1 MDPQQRL
8 LLQQAG
14 EALAAA
20 GPAEAAAGPG
30 TAVMVGIGA
39 VEYTGLAAHLGASNY
54 AATGARPCSPDAAT
68 LKPSPNEPSCGCLH
82 EHDYCAGHLS
92 RSAFAA

>member
-54 AATGARPCSPDAAT
+54 AAGRCRGRGA
-68 LKPSPNEPSCGCLH
+68 PSAPLTN
-82 EHDYCAGHLS
+82 
-92 RSAFAA
+92 